1 LRLNPKTAGGSGRRK
16 LAICDWNSDGNFDLL
31 LNSKNADLM
40 LQSSSTRETENI
52 MWTFEN
58 TGSIADRNI
67 EGHDVS
73 PSTIDLDGDGVREF
87 LGGAEDGRMY
97 YLRRKNAR

>member
-1 LRLNPKTAGGSGRRK
+1 
-16 LAICDWNSDGNFDLL
+16 
-31 LNSKNADLM
+31 M
-40 LQSSSTRETENI
+40 LQSSVANENETT
-52 MWTFEN
+52 MWTFED

-97 YLRRKNAR
+97 YLKRKNAP